1 MPEIYQSCSPVLIK
15 VLKNPAVSP
24 KKIGD
29 LMKQKMKVILILM
42 FIVAL
47 INTNVCYMLIDLPD
61 VQESAHLENTQK
73 HVSDVCRA
81 VHTNTPVYYTKD
93 IVCKSIIYSAI
104 TKFIFENTKILT
116 YIWQFPR
123 ANILS
128 QSVLLH

>member
-1 MPEIYQSCSPVLIK
+1 
-15 VLKNPAVSP
+15 
-24 KKIGD
+24 
-29 LMKQKMKVILILM
+29 MKQKMKVILILI

-47 INTNVCYMLIDLPD
+47 INANVRYMLIDLPD
-61 VQESAHLENTQK
+61 VQESAHLENIQK
-73 HVSDVCRA
+73 HVSAVCRT
-81 VHTNTPVYYTKD
+81 VHTNVPVYHTKG
-93 IVCKSIIYSAI
+93 IVCKSMIYSAI